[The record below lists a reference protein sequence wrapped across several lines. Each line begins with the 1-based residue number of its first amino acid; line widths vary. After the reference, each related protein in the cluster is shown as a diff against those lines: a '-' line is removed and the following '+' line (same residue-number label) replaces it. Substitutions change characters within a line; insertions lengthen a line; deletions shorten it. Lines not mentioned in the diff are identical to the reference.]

1 MSMGWMT
8 QVAIMPE
15 NPPIQKGWMASKNLV
30 VLLFSVGCDVI
41 IGDLNIEKAF
51 IKICDN
57 HLQSSEAE
65 RSRL

>member
-1 MSMGWMT
+1 
-8 QVAIMPE
+8 
-15 NPPIQKGWMASKNLV
+15 MASKNLAL
-30 VLLFSVGCDVI
+30 LLFSVGCDVI

-65 RSRL
+65 K